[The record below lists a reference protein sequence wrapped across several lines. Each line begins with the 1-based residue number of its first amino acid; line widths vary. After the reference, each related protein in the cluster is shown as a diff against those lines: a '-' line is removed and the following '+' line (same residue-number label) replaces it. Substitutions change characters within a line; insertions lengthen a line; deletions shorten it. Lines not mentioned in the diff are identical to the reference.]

1 MASLALSQILVLSR
15 DGDLLCPVGNLSIRY
30 EYHLVFSSLFSGR
43 FRPPDPPAVPL
54 LSSLS

>member
-15 DGDLLCPVGNLSIRY
+15 DGDFLCPVGNPSIRY
-30 EYHLVFSSLFSGR
+30 EYHLVFSPLFSGR